1 MGHFQLEPS
10 NVEFLKKLS
19 QNKPALLGIASFILL
34 LIITNPSKES
44 YVSHAKFEE
53 RESVERLMRY
63 EKEFSSKNQK
73 NNSLILSTPIR
84 EVDMSDWI
92 NNQSSCQSLIVLSL
106 CRTVLTVQSHN
117 GSNLVSITSTYIY
130 SINSI
135 GLLGK
140 NFITIRNL
148 P

>member
-1 MGHFQLEPS
+1 MGCFQLKPS
-10 NVEFLKKLS
+10 NVEFLKKLI

-63 EKEFSSKNQK
+63 EKEFSSKN
-73 NNSLILSTPIR
+73 NSLILSTPIR

-92 NNQSSCQSLIVLSL
+92 NKQSRCQSLIVLSL
-106 CRTVLTVQSHN
+106 CATDWTERSHN
-117 GSNLVSITSTYIY
+117 GAYT
-130 SINSI
+130 
-135 GLLGK
+135 
-140 NFITIRNL
+140 
-148 P
+148 